1 MAGTS
6 IRRTDVLKER
16 HRRIRRVAFALSV
29 LFHLA
34 LFLIFRS
41 DVRPRSPYA
50 AAGPRAGDDR
60 AAPAGG
66 GMQALQLRLISPPE
80 TQPIPHPPVP
90 IPTPEAVVE
99 IEPEPEADPVTP
111 PIDFSELP
119 GAAGTQQ
126 GTDVGAGIE
135 GGTGRG
141 DGGTEAEGRFRVVP
155 PTPRGLILPPSD
167 RPDRVR
173 GKEVEVWVFVAVD
186 GRVVPDSTRIIP
198 STGDA
203 GFDRRLKR
211 QAAEWIFEPARK
223 EGVPVAEWFRY
234 VISL

>member
-16 HRRIRRVAFALSV
+16 HRRIRRIAFALSV

-34 LFLIFRS
+34 LFLIFRG
-41 DVRPRSPYA
+41 DGRPLSPYA
-50 AAGPRAGDDR
+50 AAGPRAGDYR

-66 GMQALQLRLISPPE
+66 GMQALQLRPISPPE
-80 TQPIPHPPVP
+80 VQPIPRPPVP
-90 IPTPEAVVE
+90 IPAPEATV
-99 IEPEPEADPVTP
+99 EPEPEPEPELP

-119 GAAGTQQ
+119 GTAGPEL
-126 GTDVGAGIE
+126 GPVAGAGIE
-135 GGTGRG
+135 GGEGKG

-173 GKEVEVWVFVAVD
+173 GKEVEVWVFVSVD
-186 GRVVPDSTRIIP
+186 GRVVADSTRIIP

-211 QAAEWIFEPARK
+211 QAAEWVFEPARK
-223 EGVPVAEWFRY
+223 EGVAVAEWFRY

>member
-1 MAGTS
+1 MQSTL
-6 IRRTDVLKER
+6 IRRTDELKER
-16 HRRIRRVAFALSV
+16 YRRIRRVALLLSV

-34 LFLIFRS
+34 LFLIFRG
-41 DVRPRSPYA
+41 DGRPRSPYA
-50 AAGPRAGDDR
+50 AAGPRTGDDR

-66 GMQALQLRLISPPE
+66 AMQALQLRLISPSE
-80 TQPIPHPPVP
+80 TQPIPRPPVP
-90 IPTPEAVVE
+90 IPVPEAVVD
-99 IEPEPEADPVTP
+99 IEPEPEPVTP
-111 PIDFSELP
+111 PIDFSDILGAP
-119 GAAGTQQ
+119 GAQK
-126 GTDVGAGIE
+126 GTDTGTGIE